1 MASFNRIIY
10 LTTNLLNGKIY
21 IGQSVKNDPYYLGGG
36 KNLKRSIK
44 KYGRSNFVKI
54 ILMDNIKSEIELNY
68 WEIYYIDK
76 FNSTNKEIG
85 YNISLG
91 GREQG
96 NKHNQES
103 IEKIRTRSLQKDNME
118 RIVKIQKLASEKRI
132 GTHHSETSK
141 LKMNN
146 TRFGINRIIE
156 IYDIHEN
163 YITKCNFISE
173 AVLFT
178 GSSKSSIKNNL
189 CGLSKSTNNYN
200 LKYKEII

>member
-1 MASFNRIIY
+1 
-10 LTTNLLNGKIY
+10 
-21 IGQSVKNDPYYLGGG
+21 
-36 KNLKRSIK
+36 
-44 KYGRSNFVKI
+44 
-54 ILMDNIKSEIELNY
+54 
-68 WEIYYIDK
+68 
-76 FNSTNKEIG
+76 
-85 YNISLG
+85 
-91 GREQG
+91 
-96 NKHNQES
+96 
-103 IEKIRTRSLQKDNME
+103 ME